1 MTGLLVG
8 LFGGLLALGFP
19 IFMVLG
25 LTALILFWASGQ
37 PGIGVAQKVVDELNS
52 QTLLAVPFFVIAATL
67 MERGGI
73 ARALIEAASTWVGRV
88 RGGLGLVC
96 VVACM
101 IFAAMCGSSV
111 ATAMAMGTVLVP
123 SMMRL
128 NYDRHFAAGV
138 VGASG
143 TLGILIPPSLAMVVY
158 GVIADE
164 SVPRLFLAGVVP
176 GLIQG
181 GLIALWVLYYSNKR
195 KYPKDES
202 AMAPGEFW
210 RKNLRAIPA
219 LSIPLIVLGGIYGG
233 AATVTEAAALSA
245 VVAILISVFV
255 YRETTPKQL
264 LPVLA
269 EATQNSAA
277 IMIIIAMALVF
288 GHWITESGIAPWL
301 LNLLKGMNLEAWH
314 FLLIIN
320 ILLLI
325 MGMFLEVFSVLL
337 IALPVIIPLLKPL
350 GIDPVHFGIVV
361 TINMELALLT
371 PPVGMN
377 LFVLAT
383 ITRAPLAEVIR
394 GTTPFIILMLGL
406 LILITYVP
414 GISLWLPNRV
424 FGAG

>member
-1 MTGLLVG
+1 MTALFVG
-8 LFGGLLALGFP
+8 SFGGLLALGFP
-19 IFMVLG
+19 IYMVLG
-25 LTALILFWASGQ
+25 LTALLLFWVSGQ
-37 PGIGVAQKVVDELNS
+37 PPIAVAQKIVDELNS
-52 QTLLAVPFFVIAATL
+52 QTLLAVPFFVVAATL

-123 SMMRL
+123 AMLRL
-128 NYDRHFAAGV
+128 KYDRHFAAGV

-176 GLIQG
+176 GIMQG
-181 GLIALWVLYYSNKR
+181 ALIAAWVLFYSYR
-195 KYPKDES
+195 RGYPKDTAS
-202 AMAPGEFW
+202 LPGEFW
-210 RKNLRAIPA
+210 RKNLRALPA

-245 VVAILISVFV
+245 IVAIIISVFI
-255 YRETTPKQL
+255 YRETKPRDL
-264 LPVLA
+264 LAVLA
-269 EATQNSAA
+269 EAMRNSAA
-277 IMIIIAMALVF
+277 IMIIIATALVF
-288 GHWITESGIAPWL
+288 GHWITESGLAPWL
-301 LNLLKGMNLEAWH
+301 IATLKGWNLEAWH

-320 ILLLI
+320 VILLM

-337 IALPVIIPLLKPL
+337 IAMPVIVPLLKPL

-377 LFVLAT
+377 LFVLST

-394 GTTPFIILMLGL
+394 GTTPFIILMFFL
-406 LILITYVP
+406 LLLVTYVP
-414 GISLWLPNRV
+414 AISLWLPRLV
-424 FGAG
+424 LG

>member
-1 MTGLLVG
+1 MPMVLVG

-19 IFMVLG
+19 IYMVLG

-37 PGIGVAQKVVDELNS
+37 PGIGVAQKIVDELNS
-52 QTLLAVPFFVIAATL
+52 QTLPAVPFFVLAATL

-123 SMMRL
+123 AMLRL

-176 GLIQG
+176 GLLQG
-181 GLIALWVLYYSNKR
+181 SLIALWVLFYSHKR
-195 KYPKDES
+195 GYPTS
-202 AMAPGEFW
+202 GSGMPGDFW

-219 LSIPLIVLGGIYGG
+219 LAIPLIVLGGIYGG

-255 YRETTPKQL
+255 YRETSPRDL
-264 LPVLA
+264 LSVLA

-301 LNLLKGMNLEAWH
+301 LDTLKGWKLEAWH

-377 LFVLAT
+377 LFVLST

-394 GTTPFIILMLGL
+394 GTTPFIILMLLL
-406 LILITYVP
+406 LIAVTYIPAV
-414 GISLWLPNRV
+414 SLWLPNLV
-424 FGAG
+424 FG

>member
-1 MTGLLVG
+1 MTSVLVG

-37 PGIGVAQKVVDELNS
+37 PGIGVAQKIVDELNS
-52 QTLLAVPFFVIAATL
+52 QTLLAVPFFVLAATL

-123 SMMRL
+123 AMMRL

-176 GLIQG
+176 GLLQG
-181 GLIALWVLYYSNKR
+181 GLIALWVLFYSYKR
-195 KYPKDES
+195 GYPTSGSE
-202 AMAPGEFW
+202 APGDFW
-210 RKNLRAIPA
+210 RKNLRALPA

-255 YRETTPKQL
+255 YRETSPREL
-264 LPVLA
+264 LSVLA

-301 LNLLKGMNLEAWH
+301 VTALKGWNLEAWH

-377 LFVLAT
+377 LFVLST
-383 ITRAPLAEVIR
+383 IARAPLAEVIR
-394 GTTPFIILMLGL
+394 GTTPFIILMLFL
-406 LILITYVP
+406 LIAVTYIP
-414 GISLWLPNRV
+414 AISLWLPNLV
-424 FGAG
+424 FG

>member
-1 MTGLLVG
+1 MTALFVG
-8 LFGGLLALGFP
+8 SFGGLLALGFP
-19 IFMVLG
+19 IYMVLG
-25 LTALILFWASGQ
+25 LTALLLFWVSGQ
-37 PGIGVAQKVVDELNS
+37 PPIAVAQKIVDELNS
-52 QTLLAVPFFVIAATL
+52 QTLLAVPFFVVAATL

-123 SMMRL
+123 AMLRL
-128 NYDRHFAAGV
+128 KYDRHFAAGV

-176 GLIQG
+176 GIMQG
-181 GLIALWVLYYSNKR
+181 ALIAGWVLFYSYR
-195 KYPKDES
+195 RGYPKDTAS
-202 AMAPGEFW
+202 LPGEFW
-210 RKNLRAIPA
+210 RKNLRALPA

-245 VVAILISVFV
+245 IVAIIISVFI
-255 YRETTPKQL
+255 YRETKPRDL
-264 LPVLA
+264 LSVLA
-269 EATQNSAA
+269 EAMQNSAA
-277 IMIIIAMALVF
+277 IMIIIATALVF
-288 GHWITESGIAPWL
+288 GHWITESGLAPWL
-301 LNLLKGMNLEAWH
+301 IATLKGWNLEAWH

-320 ILLLI
+320 VILLM

-337 IALPVIIPLLKPL
+337 IAMPVIVPLLKPL

-377 LFVLAT
+377 LFVLST

-394 GTTPFIILMLGL
+394 GTTPFIILMLFL

-414 GISLWLPNRV
+414 AISLWLPRLV
-424 FGAG
+424 LG

>member
-1 MTGLLVG
+1 MTALFVG
-8 LFGGLLALGFP
+8 SFGGLLALGFP
-19 IFMVLG
+19 IYMVLG
-25 LTALILFWASGQ
+25 LTALLLFWVSGQ
-37 PGIGVAQKVVDELNS
+37 PPIAVAQKIVDELNS
-52 QTLLAVPFFVIAATL
+52 QTLLAVPFFVVAATL

-123 SMMRL
+123 AMLRL
-128 NYDRHFAAGV
+128 KYDRHFAAGV

-176 GLIQG
+176 GIMQG
-181 GLIALWVLYYSNKR
+181 ALIAAWVLFYSYR
-195 KYPKDES
+195 RGYPKDTAS
-202 AMAPGEFW
+202 LPGEFW
-210 RKNLRAIPA
+210 RKNLRALPA

-245 VVAILISVFV
+245 IVAIIISVFI
-255 YRETTPKQL
+255 YRETKPRDL
-264 LPVLA
+264 LSVLA
-269 EATQNSAA
+269 EAMQNSAA
-277 IMIIIAMALVF
+277 IMIIIATALVF
-288 GHWITESGIAPWL
+288 GHWITESGLAPWL
-301 LNLLKGMNLEAWH
+301 IATLKGWNLEAWH
-314 FLLIIN
+314 FLLIVNGI
-320 ILLLI
+320 LLI

-337 IALPVIIPLLKPL
+337 IAMPVIVPLLKPL

-377 LFVLAT
+377 LFVLST

-394 GTTPFIILMLGL
+394 GTTPFIILMLFL

-414 GISLWLPNRV
+414 AISLWLPRLV
-424 FGAG
+424 LG

>member
-1 MTGLLVG
+1 MTPLLVG
-8 LFGGLLALGFP
+8 SFGGLLALGFP
-19 IFMVLG
+19 IYMVLG
-25 LTALILFWASGQ
+25 LTALLLFWMSGQ
-37 PGIGVAQKVVDELNS
+37 PPIAVAQKIVDELNS
-52 QTLLAVPFFVIAATL
+52 QTLLAVPFFVLAATL

-123 SMMRL
+123 AMLRL
-128 NYDRHFAAGV
+128 KYDRHFAAGV

-176 GLIQG
+176 GLMQG
-181 GLIALWVLYYSNKR
+181 ALIAAWVLLYSYR
-195 KYPKDES
+195 RGYPKDT
-202 AMAPGEFW
+202 ANLPGDFW
-210 RKNLRAIPA
+210 RKNLRALPA

-255 YRETTPKQL
+255 YRETKPRGL
-264 LPVLA
+264 LAVLA
-269 EATQNSAA
+269 EAMQNSAA
-277 IMIIIAMALVF
+277 IMIIIATALVF
-288 GHWITESGIAPWL
+288 GHWITESGLAPWL
-301 LNLLKGMNLEAWH
+301 IATLKGWNLEAWH
-314 FLLIIN
+314 FLLIVNVI
-320 ILLLI
+320 LLI

-337 IALPVIIPLLKPL
+337 IAMPVIVPLLKPL

-377 LFVLAT
+377 LFVLST

-394 GTTPFIILMLGL
+394 GTTPFIVLMIIL
-406 LILITYVP
+406 LIAITYIP
-414 GISLWLPNRV
+414 AISLWLPRIIL
-424 FGAG
+424 G

>member
-1 MTGLLVG
+1 MTALFVG
-8 LFGGLLALGFP
+8 SFGGLLALGFP
-19 IFMVLG
+19 IYMVLG
-25 LTALILFWASGQ
+25 LTALLLFWVSGQ
-37 PGIGVAQKVVDELNS
+37 PPIAVAQKIVDELNS
-52 QTLLAVPFFVIAATL
+52 QTLLAVPFFVVAATL

-123 SMMRL
+123 AMLRL
-128 NYDRHFAAGV
+128 KYDRHFAAGV

-176 GLIQG
+176 GIMQG
-181 GLIALWVLYYSNKR
+181 ALIAAWVLFYSYR
-195 KYPKDES
+195 RGYPKDTAS
-202 AMAPGEFW
+202 LPGEFW
-210 RKNLRAIPA
+210 RKNLRALPA

-245 VVAILISVFV
+245 IVAIIISVFI
-255 YRETTPKQL
+255 YRETKPRDL
-264 LPVLA
+264 LSVLA
-269 EATQNSAA
+269 EAMQNSAA
-277 IMIIIAMALVF
+277 IMIIIATALVF
-288 GHWITESGIAPWL
+288 GHWITESGLAPWL
-301 LNLLKGMNLEAWH
+301 IATLKGWNLEAWH
-314 FLLIIN
+314 FLIIIN
-320 ILLLI
+320 VILLI

-337 IALPVIIPLLKPL
+337 IAMPVIVPLLKPL

-377 LFVLAT
+377 LFVLST

-394 GTTPFIILMLGL
+394 GTTPFIILMLFL

-414 GISLWLPNRV
+414 AISLWLPRLV
-424 FGAG
+424 LG

>member
-1 MTGLLVG
+1 MTALFVG
-8 LFGGLLALGFP
+8 SFGGLLALGFP
-19 IFMVLG
+19 IYMVLG
-25 LTALILFWASGQ
+25 LTALLLFWVSGQ
-37 PGIGVAQKVVDELNS
+37 PPIAVAQKIVDELNS
-52 QTLLAVPFFVIAATL
+52 QTLLAVPFFVVAATL

-123 SMMRL
+123 AMLRL
-128 NYDRHFAAGV
+128 KYDRHFAAGV

-176 GLIQG
+176 GIMQG
-181 GLIALWVLYYSNKR
+181 ALIAGWVLFYSYR
-195 KYPKDES
+195 RGYPKDTAS
-202 AMAPGEFW
+202 LPGEFW
-210 RKNLRAIPA
+210 RKNLRALPA

-245 VVAILISVFV
+245 IVAIIISVFI
-255 YRETTPKQL
+255 YRETKPRDL
-264 LPVLA
+264 LSVLA
-269 EATQNSAA
+269 EAMQNSAA
-277 IMIIIAMALVF
+277 IMIIIATALVF
-288 GHWITESGIAPWL
+288 GHWITESGLAPWL
-301 LNLLKGMNLEAWH
+301 IATLKGWNLEAWH
-314 FLLIIN
+314 FLIIIN
-320 ILLLI
+320 VILLI

-337 IALPVIIPLLKPL
+337 IAMPVIVPLLKPL

-377 LFVLAT
+377 LFVLST

-394 GTTPFIILMLGL
+394 GTTPFIILMLFL

-414 GISLWLPNRV
+414 AISLWLPRLV
-424 FGAG
+424 LG

>member
-1 MTGLLVG
+1 MTALFVG
-8 LFGGLLALGFP
+8 SFGGLLALGFP
-19 IFMVLG
+19 IYMVLG
-25 LTALILFWASGQ
+25 LTALLLFWVSGQ
-37 PGIGVAQKVVDELNS
+37 PPIAVAQKIVDELNS
-52 QTLLAVPFFVIAATL
+52 QTLLAVPFFVVAATL

-123 SMMRL
+123 AMLRL
-128 NYDRHFAAGV
+128 KYDRHFAAGV

-176 GLIQG
+176 GIMQG
-181 GLIALWVLYYSNKR
+181 ALIAAWVLFYSYR
-195 KYPKDES
+195 RGYPKDTAS
-202 AMAPGEFW
+202 LPGEFW
-210 RKNLRAIPA
+210 RKNLRALPA

-245 VVAILISVFV
+245 IVAIIISVFI
-255 YRETTPKQL
+255 YRETKPRDL
-264 LPVLA
+264 LSVLA
-269 EATQNSAA
+269 EAMQNSAA
-277 IMIIIAMALVF
+277 IMIIIATALVF
-288 GHWITESGIAPWL
+288 GHWITESGLAPWL
-301 LNLLKGMNLEAWH
+301 IATLKGWNLEAWH

-320 ILLLI
+320 VILLM

-337 IALPVIIPLLKPL
+337 IAMPVIVPLLKPL

-377 LFVLAT
+377 LFVLST

-394 GTTPFIILMLGL
+394 GTTPFIILMLFL

-414 GISLWLPNRV
+414 AISLWLPRLV
-424 FGAG
+424 LG

>member
-1 MTGLLVG
+1 MTALFVG
-8 LFGGLLALGFP
+8 SFGGLLALGFP
-19 IFMVLG
+19 IYMVLG
-25 LTALILFWASGQ
+25 LTALLLFWVSGQ
-37 PGIGVAQKVVDELNS
+37 PPIAVAQKIVDELNS
-52 QTLLAVPFFVIAATL
+52 QTLLAVPFFVVAATL

-123 SMMRL
+123 AMLRL
-128 NYDRHFAAGV
+128 KYDRHFAAGV

-176 GLIQG
+176 GIMQG
-181 GLIALWVLYYSNKR
+181 ALIAGWVLFYSYR
-195 KYPKDES
+195 RGYPKDTAS
-202 AMAPGEFW
+202 LPGEFW
-210 RKNLRAIPA
+210 RKNLRALPA

-245 VVAILISVFV
+245 IVAILISVFI
-255 YRETTPKQL
+255 YRETKPRDL
-264 LPVLA
+264 LSVLA
-269 EATQNSAA
+269 EAMQNSAA
-277 IMIIIAMALVF
+277 IMIIIATALVF
-288 GHWITESGIAPWL
+288 GHWITESGLAPWL
-301 LNLLKGMNLEAWH
+301 IATLKGWNLEAWH
-314 FLLIIN
+314 FLIIIN
-320 ILLLI
+320 VILLV

-337 IALPVIIPLLKPL
+337 IAMPVIVPLLKPL

-377 LFVLAT
+377 LFVLST

-394 GTTPFIILMLGL
+394 GTTPFIILMLFL

-414 GISLWLPNRV
+414 AISLWLPRLV
-424 FGAG
+424 LG

>member
-1 MTGLLVG
+1 MTALFVG
-8 LFGGLLALGFP
+8 SFGGLLALGFP
-19 IFMVLG
+19 IYMVLG
-25 LTALILFWASGQ
+25 LTALLLFWVSGQ
-37 PGIGVAQKVVDELNS
+37 PPIAVAQKIVDELNS
-52 QTLLAVPFFVIAATL
+52 QTLLAVPFFVVAATL

-123 SMMRL
+123 AMLRL
-128 NYDRHFAAGV
+128 KYDRHFAAGV

-176 GLIQG
+176 GIMQG
-181 GLIALWVLYYSNKR
+181 VLIAGWVLFYSYR
-195 KYPKDES
+195 RGYPKDTAS
-202 AMAPGEFW
+202 LPGEFW
-210 RKNLRAIPA
+210 RKNLRALPA

-245 VVAILISVFV
+245 IVAIIISVFI
-255 YRETTPKQL
+255 YRETKPRDL
-264 LPVLA
+264 LSVLA
-269 EATQNSAA
+269 EAMQNSAA
-277 IMIIIAMALVF
+277 IMIIIATALVF
-288 GHWITESGIAPWL
+288 GHWITESGLAPWL
-301 LNLLKGMNLEAWH
+301 IATLKGWNLEAWH
-314 FLLIIN
+314 FLIIIN
-320 ILLLI
+320 VILLI

-337 IALPVIIPLLKPL
+337 IAMPVIVPLLKPL

-377 LFVLAT
+377 LFVLST

-394 GTTPFIILMLGL
+394 GTTPFIILMLFL

-414 GISLWLPNRV
+414 AISLWLPRLV
-424 FGAG
+424 LG

>member
-1 MTGLLVG
+1 MTALFVG
-8 LFGGLLALGFP
+8 SFGGLLALGFP
-19 IFMVLG
+19 IYMVLG
-25 LTALILFWASGQ
+25 LTALLLFWVSGQ
-37 PGIGVAQKVVDELNS
+37 PPIAVAQKIVDELNS
-52 QTLLAVPFFVIAATL
+52 QTLLAVPFFVVAATL

-123 SMMRL
+123 AMLRL
-128 NYDRHFAAGV
+128 KYDRHFAAGV

-176 GLIQG
+176 GIMQG
-181 GLIALWVLYYSNKR
+181 ALIAGWVLFYSYR
-195 KYPKDES
+195 RGYPKDTAS
-202 AMAPGEFW
+202 LPGEFW
-210 RKNLRAIPA
+210 RKNLRALPA

-245 VVAILISVFV
+245 IVAILISVFI
-255 YRETTPKQL
+255 YRETKPRDL
-264 LPVLA
+264 LAVLA
-269 EATQNSAA
+269 EAMRNSAA
-277 IMIIIAMALVF
+277 IMIIIATALVF
-288 GHWITESGIAPWL
+288 GHWITESGLAPWL
-301 LNLLKGMNLEAWH
+301 IATLKGWNLEAWH

-320 ILLLI
+320 VILLM

-337 IALPVIIPLLKPL
+337 IAMPVIVPLLKPL

-377 LFVLAT
+377 LFVLST

-394 GTTPFIILMLGL
+394 GTTPFVILMLFL

-414 GISLWLPNRV
+414 AISLWLPRLV
-424 FGAG
+424 LG

>member
-1 MTGLLVG
+1 MTALFVG
-8 LFGGLLALGFP
+8 SFGGLLALGFP
-19 IFMVLG
+19 IHMVLG
-25 LTALILFWASGQ
+25 LTALLLFWVSGQ
-37 PGIGVAQKVVDELNS
+37 PPIAVAQKIVDELNS
-52 QTLLAVPFFVIAATL
+52 QTLLAVPFFVVAATL

-123 SMMRL
+123 AMLRL
-128 NYDRHFAAGV
+128 KYDRHFAAGV

-176 GLIQG
+176 GIMQG
-181 GLIALWVLYYSNKR
+181 VLIAGWVLFYSYR
-195 KYPKDES
+195 RGYPKDTAS
-202 AMAPGEFW
+202 LPGEFW
-210 RKNLRAIPA
+210 RKNLRALPA

-245 VVAILISVFV
+245 IVAILISVFI
-255 YRETTPKQL
+255 YRETKPRDL
-264 LPVLA
+264 LSVLA
-269 EATQNSAA
+269 EAMQNSAA
-277 IMIIIAMALVF
+277 IMIIIATALVF
-288 GHWITESGIAPWL
+288 GHWITESGLAPWL
-301 LNLLKGMNLEAWH
+301 IATLKGWNLEAWH
-314 FLLIIN
+314 FLIIIN
-320 ILLLI
+320 VILLI

-337 IALPVIIPLLKPL
+337 IAMPVIVPLLKPL

-377 LFVLAT
+377 LFVLST

-394 GTTPFIILMLGL
+394 GTTPFIILMLFL

-414 GISLWLPNRV
+414 AISLWLPRLV
-424 FGAG
+424 LG

>member
-1 MTGLLVG
+1 MTALFVG
-8 LFGGLLALGFP
+8 SFGGLLALGFP
-19 IFMVLG
+19 IYMVLG
-25 LTALILFWASGQ
+25 LTALLLFWVSGQ
-37 PGIGVAQKVVDELNS
+37 PPIAVAQKIVDELNS
-52 QTLLAVPFFVIAATL
+52 QTLLAVPFFVVAATL

-123 SMMRL
+123 AMLRL
-128 NYDRHFAAGV
+128 KYDRHFAAGV

-176 GLIQG
+176 GIMQG
-181 GLIALWVLYYSNKR
+181 VLIAGWVLFYSYR
-195 KYPKDES
+195 RGYPKDTAS
-202 AMAPGEFW
+202 LPGEFW
-210 RKNLRAIPA
+210 RKNLRALPA

-245 VVAILISVFV
+245 IVAILISVFI
-255 YRETTPKQL
+255 YRETKPRDL
-264 LPVLA
+264 LSVLA
-269 EATQNSAA
+269 EAMQNSAA
-277 IMIIIAMALVF
+277 IMIIIATALVF
-288 GHWITESGIAPWL
+288 GHWITESGLAPWL
-301 LNLLKGMNLEAWH
+301 IATLKGWNLEAWH
-314 FLLIIN
+314 FLIIIN
-320 ILLLI
+320 VILLI

-337 IALPVIIPLLKPL
+337 IAMPVIVPLLKPL

-377 LFVLAT
+377 LFVLST

-394 GTTPFIILMLGL
+394 GTTPFIILMLFL

-414 GISLWLPNRV
+414 AISLWLPRLV
-424 FGAG
+424 LG